1 MYDLDEDSKP
11 ELNITPLVD
20 IMLVLVAILMLTTP
34 LMIYEEKINLPKGS
48 KSTRYE
54 SQGNAIEVRIDKTKN
69 IYIDTHKFAFAAFPD
84 SFLQFSNNLS
94 KDKKVLIRA
103 DKNLRY
109 QDVIFVLKSVK
120 AAKFHKISLVT
131 DA

>member
-1 MYDLDEDSKP
+1 MYDLDENSKP

-20 IMLVLVAILMLTTP
+20 VMLVLVAILMLTTP

-54 SQGNAIEVRIDKTKN
+54 TEGNAIEIRVDKKN
-69 IYIDTHKFAFAAFPD
+69 IRIDTHKFALNVAFAD

-103 DKNLRY
+103 DEDLRY
-109 QDVIFVLKSVK
+109 KDVMFVLRSVK

-131 DA
+131 GD